1 MKKKIALLFTLALC
15 ASLVGCGAKDTINED
30 VNAVDFIVDYRREEE
45 VLPQPSSIIKL
56 GSKGQVKVIR

>member
-1 MKKKIALLFTLALC
+1 MALLGQPVQQFFTVGGDG
-15 ASLVGCGAKDTINED
+15 LVGNVVHEIL
-30 VNAVDFIVDYRREEE
+30 NAVDFIVDYRREEE